1 MKKISLLAAIAIA
14 TIFSSSAFAA
24 PEAITDN
31 EKTSEIINECYPGLK
46 AYYETGLMSIE
57 SLTEETLADGST
69 KYDIKYKFVRNFYDQ
84 SEIDDVLKEQYPDI
98 YTMSKIGLLKDIAVY
113 RFVDKDTGD
122 ILTNVAYN
130 RNAPQHAPAPRFEN
144 RFRHGRQ

>member
-46 AYYETGLMSIE
+46 AYYETGL
-57 SLTEETLADGST
+57 
-69 KYDIKYKFVRNFYDQ
+69 
-84 SEIDDVLKEQYPDI
+84 
-98 YTMSKIGLLKDIAVY
+98 LKDVSICRY
-113 RFVDKDTGD
+113 VDKATGN

-130 RNAPQHAPAPRFEN
+130 RTAPRHAPAPRFEN

>member
-14 TIFSSSAFAA
+14 TIFATNAFASR
-24 PEAITDN
+24 ETITDN
-31 EKTSEIINECYPGLK
+31 EKISEIINECYPDLK
-46 AYYETGLMSIE
+46 AYYDSGVMSIE
-57 SLTEETLADGST
+57 SLQEETLADGCT
-69 KYDIKYKFVRNFYDQ
+69 QYDIKYKFVRNFYDQ

-130 RNAPQHAPAPRFEN
+130 RNVPQHDPAPRFGN
-144 RFRHGRQ
+144 PFRHGRK

>member
-1 MKKISLLAAIAIA
+1 MKKISFLAAIAIA
-14 TIFSSSAFAA
+14 TVFSTSAFAA

-46 AYYETGLMSIE
+46 AYYETGVMSIE

-98 YTMSKIGLLKDIAVY
+98 YMMNKIGLVKDISIC
-113 RFVDKDTGD
+113 RFVDKATGN

-130 RNAPQHAPAPRFEN
+130 RIAPQHHPAPRFEN
-144 RFRHGRQ
+144 RFRQGRK